1 MLNRTVT
8 VLQIWLTATLLGAL
22 RNRSPDSSA
31 APGADHGSAA
41 NDEAD
46 RGDVPGWVMIT
57 MMTAIV
63 VIALLAVFRTAVI
76 NAVTNAFNSITGN
89 S

>member
-1 MLNRTVT
+1 MLNRIMTTLDVWLTVALVT
-8 VLQIWLTATLLGAL
+8 VFRGGPVGD
-22 RNRSPDSSA
+22 PDSLSQ
-31 APGADHGSAA
+31 P
-41 NDEAD
+41 DESD

-63 VIALLAVFRTAVI
+63 VIALLAVFRDAVV
-76 NAVTNAFNSITGN
+76 NAVTNAFNSISGK

>member
-1 MLNRTVT
+1 MLNRAATL
-8 VLQIWLTATLLGAL
+8 LQIWLTTTVPDAL
-22 RNRSPDSSA
+22 RGGP
-31 APGADHGSAA
+31 PGARVGNSPTET
-41 NDEAD
+41 DEPD

-63 VIALLAVFRTAVI
+63 VIALLAVFRDAVV
-76 NAVTNAFNSITGN
+76 NAVTNAFNSISGK

>member
-1 MLNRTVT
+1 MFGRTIAMVQVWFVARIT
-8 VLQIWLTATLLGAL
+8 TMRERPPGGSRPHGGGRAG
-22 RNRSPDSSA
+22 DS
-31 APGADHGSAA
+31 
-41 NDEAD
+41 E

-63 VIALLAVFRTAVI
+63 VIALLAVFRTAVVD
-76 NAVTNAFNSITGN
+76 AVTNAFNSITGK